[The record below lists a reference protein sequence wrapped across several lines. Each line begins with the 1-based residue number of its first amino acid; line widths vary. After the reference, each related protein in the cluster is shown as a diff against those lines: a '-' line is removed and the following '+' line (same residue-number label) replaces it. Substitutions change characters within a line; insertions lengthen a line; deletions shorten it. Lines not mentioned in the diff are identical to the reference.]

1 MTFIDDTTIIC
12 ERCRYVRIYFDQ
24 KQRNKN
30 GVLIPLEWRTGLK
43 HDCDYSVPKYCSC
56 GTLIYL
62 DNKVLSPLGKMIP
75 LNYSD
80 DCYHFC
86 KEVKA

>member
-1 MTFIDDTTIIC
+1 MMCD
-12 ERCRYVRIYFDQ
+12 RCRYVQVEVKRGH
-24 KQRNKN
+24 
-30 GVLIPLEWRTGLK
+30 GVRSLYETRTGLP
-43 HDCDYSVPKYCSC
+43 HNCDFSEPKYCPC

-62 DNKVLSPLGKMIP
+62 DSKVLSPTGKMIP

-86 KEVKA
+86 KEVKMNA